1 MQTHSQMG
9 VYMNTKTYD
18 LASLNLKSLSGLA
31 QTFCQ
36 VSNGMNGKSYGL
48 EFLGIKNPGRIYRN
62 LSVPQL
68 VEHTLARGEGVLG
81 NNGALFVR
89 TGKYTGRSPKDKFIV
104 DEPSIHDEIDW
115 NSVNVPISVENFDRI
130 YKRMLA
136 YVQGKDLYIFDGYV
150 GADPRYQLSV
160 RVINELAWQNLFA
173 HQLFIRP
180 TAEELKNHYSDI
192 TVIAVPGF
200 QGDPDIDGIN
210 SEAFIILNLAKRIV
224 LIGGSQY
231 AGEIKKSVF
240 SFMNYLMTKRNVLPM
255 HCAANMDEN
264 GNTALFF
271 GLSGT
276 GKTTL
281 SADPTRRLIGDDEH
295 GWSEQGIFNF
305 EGGCYAKTIRLSKKN
320 EPQIWDAL
328 RFGAL
333 IENVIFD
340 EESRVPNYD
349 DDSLT
354 ENTRAA
360 YPVEFIP
367 NCVIPG
373 VGGHPKTVIFLTA
386 DAFGV
391 LPPIAKLTN
400 RQAMYHFMSGYTS
413 KLAGTERGVTQPE
426 ATFSSCFGKPFLP
439 LSPTIY
445 AEMLYERI
453 IQHDADVYLVN
464 TGWTGGQYGVGR
476 RIEIKDTRA
485 MVAAA
490 INGELNHVKFHHHP
504 ILQILVPE
512 AVPGVNSEILDP
524 VKTWSDRVAYEQQA
538 RALARRFVENFKQFH
553 RVPLEIMEGAPSME

>member
-1 MQTHSQMG
+1 M
-9 VYMNTKTYD
+9 MNTKSYE
-18 LASLNLKSLSGLA
+18 LNSLTMKNPSGLA
-31 QTFCQ
+31 QTF
-36 VSNGMNGKSYGL
+36 SYTNGHTNTKTYGL
-48 EFLGIKNPGRIYRN
+48 ESLGIKNTGIIYYN

-68 VEHTLARGEGVLG
+68 VEHILARNEGVLG
-81 NNGALFVR
+81 ENGAVFVR

-115 NSVNVPISVENFDRI
+115 NQVNVPISVEKFDRL
-130 YKRMLA
+130 YKRVLA
-136 YVQGKDLYIFDGYV
+136 YIQGRDLYVFDGYV
-150 GADPRYQLSV
+150 GADPANRLGV

-173 HQLFIRP
+173 HQLFLRP
-180 TAEELKNHYSDI
+180 TAEELKHHLPEI
-192 TVIAVPGF
+192 TVIAVPEL
-200 QGDPDIDGIN
+200 QGDPDIDGVN
-210 SEAFIILNLAKRIV
+210 SEAFIVVNFVKRIV
-224 LIGGSQY
+224 LIGGTHY

-295 GWSEQGIFNF
+295 GWSDRGIFNF

-320 EPQIWDAL
+320 EPQIWEAL
-328 RFGAL
+328 RFGSL

-340 EESRVPNYD
+340 EETRVPDYD
-349 DDSLT
+349 DSSIT

-360 YPVEFIP
+360 YPVEYIP

-391 LPPIAKLTN
+391 LPPISKLTN
-400 RQAMYHFMSGYTS
+400 RQAMYHFISGYTS
-413 KLAGTERGVTQPE
+413 KLAGTERGVTEPQ

-439 LSPTIY
+439 LSPIIY
-445 AEMLYERI
+445 AEMLHERI
-453 IQHDADVYLVN
+453 LQHDADVYLVN
-464 TGWTGGQYGVGR
+464 TGWTGGPYGVGK
-476 RIEIKDTRA
+476 RIEIADTRA

-490 INGELNHVKFHHHP
+490 IKGDLNHVKFHHHP
-504 ILQILVPE
+504 IFKVLVPE
-512 AVPGVNSEILDP
+512 AVPGVTSEILDP
-524 VKTWSDRVAYEQQA
+524 QKTWSDAAAYEQQA
-538 RALARRFVENFKQFH
+538 KALARKFVENFKQFH
-553 RVPLEIMEGAPSME
+553 RVSMGIMEAAPDMQ